1 MHAKP
6 DLRVVLKWK
15 IAGSGSV
22 IADVIRLRQNQMDI
36 ADLAM
41 SIGFFATP
49 PLLLFVVHHRLRAV
63 VYSVIILWLLMI
75 VGGQYHLAYTPGYD
89 SFAPGLTILI
99 GWLPSCVY
107 TLIWLGVFALFST
120 TPRTD
125 VVD

>member
-1 MHAKP
+1 MN
-6 DLRVVLKWK
+6 V
-15 IAGSGSV
+15 
-22 IADVIRLRQNQMDI
+22 DVIRLKQKQMDI

-41 SIGFFATP
+41 SIGFLATP
-49 PLLLFVVHHRLRAV
+49 PLLLFVVHHRLRVV